1 MNSSIN
7 KYDSI
12 ENLIYDENLRIEKIK
27 FHLEHDEMLII
38 LNTKAVLHQRLS
50 SYKRLQNA
58 TKDQLNNYE
67 LIASGT
73 GIHWNALDEDL
84 SLKGFLRDELKN
96 VIKGNTAA

>member
-1 MNSSIN
+1 MNSSMN

-12 ENLIYDENLRIEKIK
+12 ENLINDENLRIEKIS
-27 FHLEHDEMLII
+27 FHPEQDEMLIT
-38 LNTKAVLHQRLS
+38 LSTKAILHQRIS

-67 LIASGT
+67 LIGAGT
-73 GIHWNALDEDL
+73 GIHWNLLDEDL

-96 VIKGNTAA
+96 VIKGNNAA